1 LREPTSTSPPRIF
14 HGQSRTVLLAGFG
27 GLLLLMVFA
36 GIDGLQVLRRMQ
48 NRSGTI
54 QHEFLERSRVL
65 NQIRSDVYLSGTYAR
80 DYLLDP
86 ESAAAEK
93 NRAELTRL
101 RYEMDAILAGYA
113 GLMRPEERTPLE
125 GLRHSLDDYWRVLD
139 PVFKWSP
146 NQRSQNG
153 FRFLRDEVFPRRLT
167 MLGLADQIQNVNERQ
182 LDAANERL
190 RALFSEFRTRLT
202 VTLAVTVAIGGLLA
216 VFASRRILDLEGQAA
231 SRFSEVTE
239 ARGQLKNLSA
249 RLVETQEE
257 ERRVL
262 SRELHDE
269 VGQSLS
275 AILVGLSNLSA
286 AIRANAREHM
296 DSEVT
301 ALRRIVEG
309 TVKMVRNI
317 TLLLR
322 PSMLDDLGLIP
333 ALEWQAREASRQT
346 GLRVDVAAAGVT
358 AELPDEFK
366 TCIYRLVQEALH
378 NVTRHAIAASVR
390 IVVQQEP
397 GRLLL
402 SVQDDG
408 QGFDVR
414 RSRGLGLL
422 GMEERVAHLGGTLQ
436 LKSEPGSGTLISVA
450 LPLVTNAVTERVATS

>member
-249 RLVETQEE
+249 RL
-257 ERRVL
+257 
-262 SRELHDE
+262 
-269 VGQSLS
+269 
-275 AILVGLSNLSA
+275 
-286 AIRANAREHM
+286 
-296 DSEVT
+296 
-301 ALRRIVEG
+301 
-309 TVKMVRNI
+309 
-317 TLLLR
+317 
-322 PSMLDDLGLIP
+322 
-333 ALEWQAREASRQT
+333 
-346 GLRVDVAAAGVT
+346 
-358 AELPDEFK
+358 
-366 TCIYRLVQEALH
+366 
-378 NVTRHAIAASVR
+378 
-390 IVVQQEP
+390 
-397 GRLLL
+397 GRLW
-402 SVQDDG
+402 
-408 QGFDVR
+408 
-414 RSRGLGLL
+414 
-422 GMEERVAHLGGTLQ
+422 
-436 LKSEPGSGTLISVA
+436 P
-450 LPLVTNAVTERVATS
+450 